1 MFLLVRW
8 ANWNK
13 YLTRILGSSSVY
25 ALLNVS
31 SQIPRYRI
39 QGSRLI
45 YALLKVSSQ
54 IPRYMIQ
61 ITGYKVQDQNM
72 LYSRSHP
79 RYLDTWYKVQDQ
91 YMLLLK
97 VSSQIPRYRI
107 QDSRSV
113 YALLKV
119 SSQIPRYRI
128 QITRYK
134 VQDQY
139 MLYSRSHLRCLDT
152 GYR

>member
-8 ANWNK
+8 ANLNK

-39 QGSRLI
+39 QGSRSV

-61 ITGYKVQDQNM
+61 G
-72 LYSRSHP
+72 
-79 RYLDTWYKVQDQ
+79 
-91 YMLLLK
+91 
-97 VSSQIPRYRI
+97 
-107 QDSRSV
+107 SRSV
-113 YALLKV
+113 YALTQGL
-119 SSQIPRYRI
+119 IP
-128 QITRYK
+128 
-134 VQDQY
+134 
-139 MLYSRSHLRCLDT
+139 DT
-152 GYR
+152 